1 MQEMAKPKTLKEW
14 FCIKGERQNFKPNV
28 IRDASVIFCHS
39 KMIIEGARA
48 SVERSFAI
56 GEPVKM
62 MIYGDWGVGKT
73 HAVHNVAW
81 WLDNDPETF
90 STKTVFFELGDITKK
105 TNVGTVVRA
114 VLDNVGLDEIIRL
127 TGNYM
132 AKTEVYLPEGLRGIG
147 VGKDIADAYQKF
159 LSASPGDIPTELVS
173 YALEHLKGGAVRE
186 APSIGLTLQ
195 LTESKEFYHV
205 LVCLGH
211 LYEKVDERQLIIIAD
226 EGAKLEA
233 LAGDEATEAHWV
245 DANKMFF
252 ADENT
257 HFGFIYTLSAR
268 NFDDFPEVLN
278 APQIENRLGK
288 GNLIELLNLTGP
300 EVGDYLKKL
309 VSDFVDM
316 EAVKALVDSGEIGA
330 DFDEN
335 TYPFTPD
342 AFAHFIDF
350 WDRNQRDSK
359 PRDISDRLNDAGFI
373 ALKNGKRLI
382 DTDSLESA
390 NM

>member
-1 MQEMAKPKTLKEW
+1 MAQPKTLKEW
-14 FCIKGERQNFKPNV
+14 FCIKGDRLNFKPNV
-28 IRDASVIFCHS
+28 FKDANVIFCHE
-39 KMIIEGARA
+39 KMIIDGARA
-48 SVERSFAI
+48 SVEKSFAT

-73 HAVHNVAW
+73 HAVHNIAW
-81 WLDNDPETF
+81 WLDYNSETF

-114 VLDNVGLDEIIRL
+114 VLDNIGLDEIIRL

-147 VGKDIADAYQKF
+147 VGKDIANAYQTF
-159 LSASPGDIPTELVS
+159 LSASPGDIPTEVVS
-173 YALEHLKGGAVRE
+173 YALEHLKGGAVRG
-186 APSIGLTLQ
+186 ASSIGLTLQ
-195 LTESKEFYHV
+195 LTESNEFYDV

-211 LYEKVDERQLIIIAD
+211 LVEKVDEKHLIIIAD
-226 EGAKLEA
+226 EATKLEA
-233 LAGDEATEAHWV
+233 VSGDEATEAHWIS
-245 DANKMFF
+245 ANKLIY
-252 ADENT
+252 DDNNT

-268 NFDDFPEVLN
+268 APSEFPEVLLT
-278 APQIENRLGK
+278 PQILNRLGK
-288 GNLIELLNLTGP
+288 GNLIELLNLSGP
-300 EVGDYLKKL
+300 EVGDYLKNL
-309 VSDFVDM
+309 VSEFVDM

-335 TYPFTPD
+335 TYPFTPG

-350 WDRNQRDSK
+350 WENNQEDSK

-373 ALKNGKRLI
+373 ALKSGKRLI
-382 DTDSLESA
+382 DTDSLEAA